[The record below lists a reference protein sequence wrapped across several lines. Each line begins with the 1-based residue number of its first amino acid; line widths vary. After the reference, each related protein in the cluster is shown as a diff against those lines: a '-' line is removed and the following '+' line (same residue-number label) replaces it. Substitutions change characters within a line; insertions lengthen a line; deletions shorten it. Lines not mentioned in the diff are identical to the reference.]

1 MFKVYIKTING
12 ENIVVSL
19 ADDDWIQRMWKA
31 IDNGEKLVIPR
42 GSSILYLMPYYVGS
56 VELQEI
62 D

>member
-12 ENIVVSL
+12 ENIVVPS

-31 IDNGEKLVIPR
+31 IDGGEKLAIPR
-42 GSSILYLMPYYVGS
+42 GSSILYLMPYYVGQ

-62 D
+62 E